1 MLYLWRGNF
10 FKKINRGGIDLSIA
24 TSNSIVE
31 KEKKYIAKT
40 QKIPYYPVAFKSGKG
55 ALLYDHEGNE
65 YVDFL
70 ASAGSANIG
79 HGNKELAEAVKEQM
93 DDLTQYTL
101 AYFNSEPPIKL
112 AEKLVEISPGD
123 NNKKVL
129 YSATGS
135 ACIDAA
141 IKLARG
147 YTRRTKII
155 SFFESY
161 HGSTFGAMSI
171 SALSTNMRRKMGP
184 LLSDIYHFNYPTCGK
199 CPYSKEEENC
209 SLECVKEI
217 EFAFDHYLPSE
228 EVAAIFIEP
237 IAGDA
242 GIIVPP
248 QKWVKAI
255 RDLCD
260 CKGIVLVSDEI
271 QQGMGRT
278 GKWFGIENFDIEADL
293 LVLGKSVGGGLPLGA
308 VVGKSD
314 ILDSLDA
321 PAHVFTLSGNTTVC
335 VAALKAI
342 EILERENALKNSI
355 EMGDYIKDGFER
367 LREKYDII
375 GEIRG
380 IGLSIGVDVV
390 KGKGS
395 KEKNPDATTKIC
407 YRCIQ
412 TGLVMIF
419 LGQSTLRVQPPLV
432 ITKEQIDIAMKII
445 DSAIDDYLNGRIGD
459 EVYEV
464 TQGW

>member
-1 MLYLWRGNF
+1 MS
-10 FKKINRGGIDLSIA
+10 KTTSKSI
-24 TSNSIVE
+24 E
-31 KEKKYIAKT
+31 KKEKQYIAKT

-55 ALLYDHEGNE
+55 AILYDFDGNE

-79 HGNKELAEAVKEQM
+79 HGNKELSEAVKEQM

-101 AYFNSEPPIKL
+101 AYFNSEPPIRL
-112 AEKLVEISPGD
+112 AEKLVEIAPGD

-141 IKLARG
+141 IKLSRAFTG
-147 YTRRTKII
+147 RTKII
-155 SFFESY
+155 SLFESY

-184 LLSDIYHFNYPTCGK
+184 LLSDIYHFNYPACCK
-199 CPYSKEEENC
+199 CPYSKKEESC
-209 SLECVKEI
+209 SLECVNEI

-248 QKWVKAI
+248 KKWVKAI
-255 RDLCD
+255 RELCD
-260 CKGIVLVSDEI
+260 KYGIVLVCDEI

-278 GKWFGIENFDIEADL
+278 GKWFGIENFDVEADL

-308 VVGKSD
+308 VVGKTE
-314 ILDSLDA
+314 ILESLDA

-335 VAALKAI
+335 VAALKSI
-342 EILERENALKNSI
+342 EILERENALQNSLV
-355 EMGDYIKDGFER
+355 MGDYIKAGFEK
-367 LREKYDII
+367 LKEKYDII
-375 GEIRG
+375 GDIRG
-380 IGLSIGVDVV
+380 IGLSIGVDIV

-395 KEKNPDATTKIC
+395 TEKNPDATTKIC

-432 ITKEQIDIAMKII
+432 ITREQVEKAMGII
-445 DSAIDDYLNGRIGD
+445 DSAINDYLNDRIGD

>member
-1 MLYLWRGNF
+1 MS
-10 FKKINRGGIDLSIA
+10 KTTSKSIDK
-24 TSNSIVE
+24 
-31 KEKKYIAKT
+31 KEKQYIAKT
-40 QKIPYYPVAFKSGKG
+40 QKIPYYPVAFKSGRG
-55 ALLYDHEGNE
+55 AMLYDFEGNE

-79 HGNKELAEAVKEQM
+79 HGNKELSEAVKDQM

-101 AYFNSEPPIKL
+101 AYFNSEPPIRL
-112 AEKLVEISPGD
+112 AEKLVEIAPGD

-141 IKLARG
+141 IKLSRAFTG
-147 YTRRTKII
+147 RTKII
-155 SFFESY
+155 SLFESY

-199 CPYSKEEENC
+199 CPYFKEEESC
-209 SLECVKEI
+209 SLECVNEI

-248 QKWVKAI
+248 KKWVKAI
-255 RDLCD
+255 RELCD
-260 CKGIVLVSDEI
+260 KYGIVLVCDEI

-278 GKWFGIENFDIEADL
+278 GKWFGIENFDVEADL

-308 VVGKSD
+308 VVGKTE
-314 ILDSLDA
+314 ILESLDA

-335 VAALKAI
+335 VAALKSI
-342 EILERENALKNSI
+342 EILERENALQNSI
-355 EMGDYIKDGFER
+355 EMGDYIKAGFEK
-367 LREKYDII
+367 LKEKYDII
-375 GEIRG
+375 GDIRG
-380 IGLSIGVDVV
+380 IGLSIGVDIV
-390 KGKGS
+390 KEKGS

-432 ITKEQIDIAMKII
+432 ITREQVDKAMRII
-445 DSAIDDYLNGRIGD
+445 DSAIDDYLNDRIGD

>member
-1 MLYLWRGNF
+1 LS
-10 FKKINRGGIDLSIA
+10 KTTSKSIDK
-24 TSNSIVE
+24 
-31 KEKKYIAKT
+31 KEKQYIAKT
-40 QKIPYYPVAFKSGKG
+40 QKIPYYPVAFKSGRG
-55 ALLYDHEGNE
+55 AMLYDFEGNE

-79 HGNKELAEAVKEQM
+79 HGNKEMSEAVKDQM

-101 AYFNSEPPIKL
+101 AYFNSEPPIRL
-112 AEKLVEISPGD
+112 AEKLVEIAPGD

-141 IKLARG
+141 IKLSRAFTG
-147 YTRRTKII
+147 RTKII
-155 SFFESY
+155 SLFESY
-161 HGSTFGAMSI
+161 HGSTYGAMSI

-199 CPYSKEEENC
+199 CPYFKEEESC
-209 SLECVKEI
+209 SLECVNEI

-248 QKWVKAI
+248 KKWVKAI
-255 RDLCD
+255 RELCD
-260 CKGIVLVSDEI
+260 KYGIVLVCDEI

-278 GKWFGIENFDIEADL
+278 GKWFGIENFDVEADL

-308 VVGKSD
+308 VVGKTE
-314 ILDSLDA
+314 ILESLDA

-335 VAALKAI
+335 VAALKSI
-342 EILERENALKNSI
+342 EILERENALQNSI
-355 EMGDYIKDGFER
+355 EMGDYIKAGFEK
-367 LREKYDII
+367 LKEKYDII
-375 GEIRG
+375 GDIRG
-380 IGLSIGVDVV
+380 IGLSIGVDIV
-390 KGKGS
+390 KEKGS

-432 ITKEQIDIAMKII
+432 ITREQVDKAMRII
-445 DSAIDDYLNGRIGD
+445 DSAIDDYLNDRIGD

>member
-1 MLYLWRGNF
+1 MS
-10 FKKINRGGIDLSIA
+10 KTTSKSI
-24 TSNSIVE
+24 E
-31 KEKKYIAKT
+31 KKEKQYIAKT

-55 ALLYDHEGNE
+55 AMLYDFEGNE

-79 HGNKELAEAVKEQM
+79 HGNKELSEAVKEQM

-101 AYFNSEPPIKL
+101 AYFNSEPPIRL
-112 AEKLVEISPGD
+112 AEKLVEIAPGD

-141 IKLARG
+141 IKLSRAFTG
-147 YTRRTKII
+147 RTKII

-184 LLSDIYHFNYPTCGK
+184 LLSDIYHFNYPACCK
-199 CPYSKEEENC
+199 CPYSKKEKSC
-209 SLECVKEI
+209 SLECVNEI

-248 QKWVKAI
+248 KKWVKAI
-255 RDLCD
+255 RELCD
-260 CKGIVLVSDEI
+260 KYGIVFVCDEI

-278 GKWFGIENFDIEADL
+278 GKWFGIENFDVEADL

-308 VVGKSD
+308 VVGKTE
-314 ILDSLDA
+314 ILESLDA

-335 VAALKAI
+335 VAALKSI
-342 EILERENALKNSI
+342 EILERENALQNSLV
-355 EMGDYIKDGFER
+355 MGDYIKAGFEK
-367 LREKYDII
+367 LKEKYDII
-375 GEIRG
+375 GDIRG
-380 IGLSIGVDVV
+380 IGLSIGVDIV

-395 KEKNPDATTKIC
+395 IEKNPDATTKIC

-432 ITKEQIDIAMKII
+432 ITREQVEKAMGII
-445 DSAIDDYLNGRIGD
+445 DSAINDYLNDRIGD

>member
-1 MLYLWRGNF
+1 LS
-10 FKKINRGGIDLSIA
+10 KTTSKSIDK
-24 TSNSIVE
+24 
-31 KEKKYIAKT
+31 KEKQYIAKT
-40 QKIPYYPVAFKSGKG
+40 QKIPYYPVAFKSGRG
-55 ALLYDHEGNE
+55 AMLYDFEGNE

-79 HGNKELAEAVKEQM
+79 HGNKEMSEAVKDQM

-101 AYFNSEPPIKL
+101 AYFNSEPPIRL
-112 AEKLVEISPGD
+112 AEKLVEIAPGD

-141 IKLARG
+141 IKLSRVFTG
-147 YTRRTKII
+147 RTKII
-155 SFFESY
+155 SLFESY
-161 HGSTFGAMSI
+161 HGSTYGAMSI

-199 CPYSKEEENC
+199 CPYFKEEESC
-209 SLECVKEI
+209 SLECVNEI

-248 QKWVKAI
+248 KKWVKAI
-255 RDLCD
+255 RELCD
-260 CKGIVLVSDEI
+260 KYGIVLVCDEI

-278 GKWFGIENFDIEADL
+278 GKWFGIENFDVEADL

-308 VVGKSD
+308 VVGKTE
-314 ILDSLDA
+314 ILESLDA

-335 VAALKAI
+335 VAALKSI
-342 EILERENALKNSI
+342 EILERENALQNSI
-355 EMGDYIKDGFER
+355 EMGDYIKAGFEK
-367 LREKYDII
+367 LKEKYDII
-375 GEIRG
+375 GDIRG
-380 IGLSIGVDVV
+380 IGLSIGVDIV
-390 KGKGS
+390 KEKGS

-432 ITKEQIDIAMKII
+432 ITREQVDKAMRII
-445 DSAIDDYLNGRIGD
+445 DSAIDDYLNDRIGD

>member
-1 MLYLWRGNF
+1 LS
-10 FKKINRGGIDLSIA
+10 KTTSKSIDK
-24 TSNSIVE
+24 
-31 KEKKYIAKT
+31 KEKQYIAKT
-40 QKIPYYPVAFKSGKG
+40 QKIPYYPVAFKSGRG
-55 ALLYDHEGNE
+55 AMLYDFEGNE

-79 HGNKELAEAVKEQM
+79 HGNKELSEAVKDQM

-101 AYFNSEPPIKL
+101 AYFNSEPPIRL
-112 AEKLVEISPGD
+112 AEKLVEIAPGD

-141 IKLARG
+141 IKLSRAFTG
-147 YTRRTKII
+147 RTKII
-155 SFFESY
+155 SLFESY
-161 HGSTFGAMSI
+161 HGSTYGAMSI

-199 CPYSKEEENC
+199 CPYFKEEESC
-209 SLECVKEI
+209 SLECVNEI

-248 QKWVKAI
+248 KKWVKAI
-255 RDLCD
+255 RELCD
-260 CKGIVLVSDEI
+260 KYGIVLVCDEI

-278 GKWFGIENFDIEADL
+278 GKWFGIENFDVEADL

-308 VVGKSD
+308 VVGKTE
-314 ILDSLDA
+314 ILESLDA

-335 VAALKAI
+335 VAALKSI
-342 EILERENALKNSI
+342 EILERENALQNSI
-355 EMGDYIKDGFER
+355 EMGDYIKVGFEK
-367 LREKYDII
+367 LKEKYDII
-375 GEIRG
+375 GDIRG
-380 IGLSIGVDVV
+380 IGLSIGVDIV

-432 ITKEQIDIAMKII
+432 ITGEQVDKAMRII
-445 DSAIDDYLNGRIGD
+445 DSAIDDYLNDRISD